1 MSNYTPFIKKLNF
14 SKSIINEEFNLIS
27 SSFENQP
34 LFSLGYHYYLNQV
47 REKMESDD
55 LQKRN
60 FYLVVNEFEGDIPDF
75 KEDLNNLIP
84 NLLNFDKDTY
94 VLSRDFY
101 KLWEMLIYFD
111 ILNNKNITS
120 VSLSENGGR
129 CGPWCRGG
137 RSPRGPWQAAL

>member
-60 FYLVVNEFEGDIPDF
+60 FYRVFWRGSVLHVNIATPLGVM
-75 KEDLNNLIP
+75 NSA
-84 NLLNFDKDTY
+84 T
-94 VLSRDFY
+94 
-101 KLWEMLIYFD
+101 
-111 ILNNKNITS
+111 T
-120 VSLSENGGR
+120 
-129 CGPWCRGG
+129 
-137 RSPRGPWQAAL
+137 